1 MSRAYTLQ
9 LKQSLRRTVVV
20 DDGVRSTIELLD
32 VLPRPA
38 MADLLRARLRAAGF
52 EDAEDGTLVRV
63 EDDGVRVAIDPEART
78 VTVRAQDEAELELEA
93 EATVRTY
100 EETKDRDEA
109 RGRARLDAQLEAE
122 AEAAEGALKAEVSA
136 RLEARLGD
144 LRGELDR
151 LGNEVVADALERR
164 AAQLGRVTAVSRD
177 GATGEITI
185 KVEL

>member
-1 MSRAYTLQ
+1 
-9 LKQSLRRTVVV
+9 
-20 DDGVRSTIELLD
+20 
-32 VLPRPA
+32 
-38 MADLLRARLRAAGF
+38 
-52 EDAEDGTLVRV
+52 
-63 EDDGVRVAIDPEART
+63 
-78 VTVRAQDEAELELEA
+78 
-93 EATVRTY
+93 
-100 EETKDRDEA
+100 
-109 RGRARLDAQLEAE
+109 
-122 AEAAEGALKAEVSA
+122 AEGALKAEVAA